1 MWDRNSKYPQHTR
14 CLGGGKS
21 AQPAQ
26 LAMWDRNSKHLR
38 CTKAPKQ
45 ASVVH
50 KGTQAGASQHSWRN
64 RQCGTATASI
74 RGAQRHPSGH
84 PQHTEAPKRASAAHK
99 APKQASAAHKALRRG
114 QVSTAG
120 AIGNVGPQQQ
130 ASVARTGT
138 QVGIRGAQ
146 GTQVGASHHSRCNQ
160 CGTATAVAS
169 AVWMAAG
176 GGGIASGKLEVALS
190 LLFVLFML
198 DST

>member
-1 MWDRNSKYPQHTR
+1 MVKRHPSGYPQ
-14 CLGGGKS
+14 
-21 AQPAQ
+21 
-26 LAMWDRNSKHLR
+26 
-38 CTKAPKQ
+38 CTGAPKW
-45 ASVVH
+45 
-50 KGTQAGASQHSWRN
+50 GASQHSQRN
-64 RQCGTATASI
+64 RQCGTAIAII
-74 RGAQRHPSGH
+74 RGAQRHLSGH
-84 PQHTEAPKRASAAHK
+84 PQCTKAPKRGRVSTAGAIGNVGPQQQVSAAHK
-99 APKQASAAHKALRRG
+99 VPRRG

-146 GTQVGASHHSRCNQ
+146 GTQVGASHHSRRNQ